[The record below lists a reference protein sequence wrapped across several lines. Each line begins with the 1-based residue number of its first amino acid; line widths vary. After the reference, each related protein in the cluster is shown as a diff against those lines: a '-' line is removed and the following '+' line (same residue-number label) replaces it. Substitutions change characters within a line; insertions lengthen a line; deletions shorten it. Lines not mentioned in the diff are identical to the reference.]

1 MRFWRSTVFSG
12 CVSEVPRRCSR
23 SLSLHDLIVPL
34 AFGILRVYT
43 RKMPNDS
50 CHCILLRKASRK
62 VSSYYD
68 GALAPLGVNIGQ
80 FSLLRNINRM
90 APVSLT
96 DLAARVELD
105 RSTVGR
111 NTKVLAR
118 MGLVAVGHGE
128 DQREAMLTVTEQGQ
142 QILKTGAPL
151 WDGVQDEIEA
161 RLGPEKTAQL
171 QELLAAL

>member
-1 MRFWRSTVFSG
+1 M
-12 CVSEVPRRCSR
+12 
-23 SLSLHDLIVPL
+23 
-34 AFGILRVYT
+34 RVYT
-43 RKMPNDS
+43 RGMPNDT

-68 GALAPLGVNIGQ
+68 EALAPLGVNIGQ

-96 DLAARVELD
+96 DLASRVELD

-111 NTKVLAR
+111 NAKVLER
-118 MGLVAVGHGE
+118 MGLIAIGHGK
-128 DQREAMLTVTEQGQ
+128 DQREAMLVVTQTGQ
-142 QILKTGAPL
+142 ATLKQGAPL
-151 WDGVQDEIEA
+151 WDGVQDDIEA
-161 RLGPEKTAQL
+161 RLGPDKTRQL

>member
-1 MRFWRSTVFSG
+1 MSSDT
-12 CVSEVPRRCSR
+12 
-23 SLSLHDLIVPL
+23 
-34 AFGILRVYT
+34 
-43 RKMPNDS
+43 

-68 GALAPLGVNIGQ
+68 EALAPLGVNIGQ

-96 DLAARVELD
+96 DLASRVELD

-111 NTKVLAR
+111 NTKVLQR
-118 MGLVAVGHGE
+118 MGMVAIGHGE
-128 DQREAMLTVTEQGQ
+128 DQREAVLTVTEVGRA
-142 QILKTGAPL
+142 ILAQGAPL
-151 WDGVQDEIEA
+151 WDGVQEDIEA
-161 RLGPEKTAQL
+161 RLGPDKTRQL

>member
-1 MRFWRSTVFSG
+1 MSSDT
-12 CVSEVPRRCSR
+12 
-23 SLSLHDLIVPL
+23 
-34 AFGILRVYT
+34 
-43 RKMPNDS
+43 

-68 GALAPLGVNIGQ
+68 EALAPLGVNIGQ
-80 FSLLRNINRM
+80 FSLLRNVNRL

-111 NTKVLAR
+111 NAKVLER
-118 MGLVAVGHGE
+118 MGMVAIGHGE
-128 DQREAMLTVTEQGQ
+128 DQREAVLTVTELGRA
-142 QILKTGAPL
+142 ILTQGAPL
-151 WDGVQDEIEA
+151 WDGVQEDIEA
-161 RLGPEKTAQL
+161 RLGPDKTRQL